1 MKCLTGKELRFAAE
15 NNLPVRWVYKEPNP
29 DDKWKNENVVC
40 VMEKANVG
48 YYIGNSDIVPD
59 DYTDDEEV
67 NITDGDGVHFEV
79 RPVKGVK
86 YHP

>member
-1 MKCLTGKELRFAAE
+1 MAKCLTGKELKIAAE
-15 NNLPVRWVYKEPNP
+15 KKLPVRWVYKEPSAY
-29 DDKWKNENVVC
+29 DKYKNENIVC
-40 VMEKANVG
+40 VMEPANIG

-59 DYTDDEEV
+59 DYGDHEEI

-86 YHP
+86 YV